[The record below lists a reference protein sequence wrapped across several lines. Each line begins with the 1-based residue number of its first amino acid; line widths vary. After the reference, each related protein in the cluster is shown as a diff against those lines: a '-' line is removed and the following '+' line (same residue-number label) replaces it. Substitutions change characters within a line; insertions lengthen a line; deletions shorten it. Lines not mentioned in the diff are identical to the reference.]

1 MDKAHL
7 LNFTSLQ
14 RFQIEVGGDLHDIN
28 SLFDLLYVVSRVG
41 DKITVKCPTGKFGI
55 IIVHFY
61 LFLLFRTKSQN

>member
-28 SLFDLLYVVSRVG
+28 SLFDLIYVVSRVG

-55 IIVHFY
+55 KI
-61 LFLLFRTKSQN
+61 